1 MNVSDAMNPERSKRR
16 RASALALA
24 ACACLAGC
32 AQPEAPTRTASP
44 AAPPGTPPASS
55 ASRAPPPGAPPA
67 SSTSGAP
74 LPAAPSAP
82 APAAPVATGP
92 LAPLAWLAG
101 CWQGNVNER
110 EFRETWLPLRGGMLI
125 GAGQQVLRGV
135 MQDYEFLRID
145 ARPDGIHFTQ
155 FSGDRKESSFK
166 LSATTADGNDTIFT
180 FANTTAAFPA
190 RLVYRHGAE
199 GWLYETIEGPLN
211 GSDKKVIY
219 PLRRVD
225 CETGELVTK

>member
-16 RASALALA
+16 RVSALALA
-24 ACACLAGC
+24 ACASLAGC
-32 AQPEAPTRTASP
+32 AQPEAPTRTAAP
-44 AAPPGTPPASS
+44 AATPGTPPASS
-55 ASRAPPPGAPPA
+55 TSRAPPPGAPPA

-74 LPAAPSAP
+74 SPAAPSAS

>member
-16 RASALALA
+16 RVSALALA
-24 ACACLAGC
+24 ACASLAGC
-32 AQPEAPTRTASP
+32 AQPEAPTRTAAP
-44 AAPPGTPPASS
+44 AATPGTPPASS
-55 ASRAPPPGAPPA
+55 ASLAP
-67 SSTSGAP
+67 S
-74 LPAAPSAP
+74 PAAPSAP
-82 APAAPVATGP
+82 APAAPVVTGP

-145 ARPDGIHFTQ
+145 ARPDGVHFTQ

-211 GSDKKVIY
+211 GSDRKVIY

>member
-16 RASALALA
+16 RVSALALA
-24 ACACLAGC
+24 ACASLAGC
-32 AQPEAPTRTASP
+32 AQPEAPTRTAAP
-44 AAPPGTPPASS
+44 AATPGTPPASS

-74 LPAAPSAP
+74 SPAAPSAS

>member
-16 RASALALA
+16 RVSALALA
-24 ACACLAGC
+24 ACASLAGC
-32 AQPEAPTRTASP
+32 AQPEAPTRTAAP
-44 AAPPGTPPASS
+44 AATPGTPPASS

-74 LPAAPSAP
+74 SPAAPSAP

>member
-16 RASALALA
+16 RVSALALA
-24 ACACLAGC
+24 ACASLAGC
-32 AQPEAPTRTASP
+32 AQPEAPTRTAAP
-44 AAPPGTPPASS
+44 AATPGTPPALST
-55 ASRAPPPGAPPA
+55 SRAPSPGAPPA

-74 LPAAPSAP
+74 SPAAPSAP

>member
-1 MNVSDAMNPERSKRR
+1 MNVSDARNPERSKRR
-16 RASALALA
+16 RVSALALA
-24 ACACLAGC
+24 ACASLAGC
-32 AQPEAPTRTASP
+32 AQPEAPTRTAAP
-44 AAPPGTPPASS
+44 AATPGTPPASS
-55 ASRAPPPGAPPA
+55 ASRAPSPGAPPA

-74 LPAAPSAP
+74 SPAAPSAP

>member
-16 RASALALA
+16 RVSALALA
-24 ACACLAGC
+24 ACASLAGC
-32 AQPEAPTRTASP
+32 AQPEAPTRTAAP
-44 AAPPGTPPASS
+44 AATPGTPPASS
-55 ASRAPPPGAPPA
+55 ASRAPSPGAPPA

-74 LPAAPSAP
+74 SPAAPSAST
-82 APAAPVATGP
+82 PAAPVATGP

>member
-16 RASALALA
+16 RVSALALA
-24 ACACLAGC
+24 ACASLAGC
-32 AQPEAPTRTASP
+32 AQPEAPTRTAAP
-44 AAPPGTPPASS
+44 AATPGTPPASS
-55 ASRAPPPGAPPA
+55 TSRAPSPGAPPA

-74 LPAAPSAP
+74 PPAAPSAS